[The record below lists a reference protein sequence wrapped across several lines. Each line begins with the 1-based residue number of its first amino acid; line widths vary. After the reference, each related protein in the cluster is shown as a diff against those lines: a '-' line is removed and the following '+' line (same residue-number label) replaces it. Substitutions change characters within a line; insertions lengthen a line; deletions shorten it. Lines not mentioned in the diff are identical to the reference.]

1 MKKVLTII
9 FITLLVMAG
18 LCGLGYYYQ
27 DEIYIYYQ
35 EEVLKVK
42 DNITISKNDYYKDN
56 NYEYVQNT
64 NDFIAKD
71 KTHLK
76 NIFYTII
83 NSGTE
88 NFTFYCDDNYTNCT
102 NDVDETLSILSTLL
116 KV

>member
-1 MKKVLTII
+1 MKKVFTII

-56 NYEYVQNT
+56 NYIDLFYS
-64 NDFIAKD
+64 K
-71 KTHLK
+71 LK
-76 NIFYTII
+76 NKDIFSEYIEIANGYIEGKCNNVRTKIY
-83 NSGTE
+83 S
-88 NFTFYCDDNYTNCT
+88 
-102 NDVDETLSILSTLL
+102 
-116 KV
+116 